1 MNPTDD
7 AGGKM
12 TALELAGMANMPREA
27 VDAEMRWGS
36 DVVARTLRDLRVD
49 YIALNP
55 GASFRGLHDSLVNH
69 LGNIAPHMLLCLHEE
84 HAVAIA
90 HGYAKVTGR
99 TMAVALHSN
108 VGLMHAAMALF
119 NAYCDRVPV
128 LVLDANG
135 PLDAARRRPWID
147 WIHTV
152 PDPAA
157 PVRSSLKWDD
167 QPGSIPAVVE
177 SLTQAHWIARTAPA
191 GPTLVSLD
199 VTLQESPLAAAT
211 ELQPVTPRPVYNPAP
226 GPSALT
232 AIAEM
237 LGRAQRP
244 VFVFGRTSPE
254 QAAWQN
260 RIDLA
265 ERIGAAVITDIRV
278 GAAFPTRHP
287 LHAGFPG
294 YTLSGAARRRLA
306 EADLVVGFDPVDLAG
321 MLAEAGLDARK
332 ADVVTISLDPYVHRG
347 TSKDHQRFL
356 PAGTH
361 FFGDPEIAISGL
373 LDTVVTP
380 PSAPVMAETPD
391 QAGGVLNSDGLQDH
405 EERPLGIRDVAGIL
419 QRELPEQPRPSYL
432 RLPLGWP
439 GDLVDFRDPLDYLG
453 TDGGAG
459 IGSGPGMAVGA
470 ALALRDS
477 ARLPLAV
484 LGDGDFVMGAT
495 ALWTAVSERIRL
507 LVLVMNNRSYL
518 NDELHQIRVARA
530 RGRSAENRWVG
541 QCIDDPP
548 IDIAGLANAQGAF
561 GIGPVTS
568 PDELCRVLPDALE
581 RVARGGVV
589 VIDVLVRSEFDA
601 TSLAQAVVPT

>member
-1 MNPTDD
+1 
-7 AGGKM
+7 M
-12 TALELAGMANMPREA
+12 TALPSAGMANLPR
-27 VDAEMRWGS
+27 DALDPQTRWGS
-36 DVVARTLRDLRVD
+36 DVVATTLRQLGVD

-69 LGNIAPHMLLCLHEE
+69 LGNTAPHMLLCLHEE

-157 PVRSSLKWDD
+157 PVRGSLKWDD

-177 SLTQAHWIARTAPA
+177 SLTQADWIARTSPA

-199 VTLQESPLAAAT
+199 VTLQESRLDAAT
-211 ELQPVTPRPVYNPAP
+211 ELPPVAPRVVHNPAL
-226 GPSALT
+226 GPSALA
-232 AIAEM
+232 AIADM

-244 VFVFGRTSPE
+244 VFVFGRASRE
-254 QAAWQN
+254 QAAWGN
-260 RIDLA
+260 RIELA
-265 ERIGAAVITDIRV
+265 ERVGAAVITDIRV
-278 GAAFPTRHP
+278 GAAFPTGHR

-321 MLAEAGLDARK
+321 MLTEAGRDAR
-332 ADVVTISLDPYVHRG
+332 ATEVLTISLDPYVHRG

-356 PAGTH
+356 AAGTH
-361 FFGDPEIAISGL
+361 YLGDPEGAISGL
-373 LDTVVTP
+373 LDTVATP
-380 PSAPVMAETPD
+380 VSPRVVDGTP
-391 QAGGVLNSDGLQDH
+391 AHSGGALNPDALQ
-405 EERPLGIRDVAGIL
+405 EPAERPLGIRDVAGIL
-419 QRELPEQPRPSYL
+419 RRELPGVPRPSYL

-439 GDLVDFRDPLDYLG
+439 GDQVDFQDPLDYLG
-453 TDGGAG
+453 SDGGAG
-459 IGSGPGMAVGA
+459 IGSGPGMAVGS

-477 ARLPLAV
+477 GRLPLAV
-484 LGDGDFVMGAT
+484 LGDGDFIMGAT
-495 ALWTAVSERIRL
+495 ALWTAVSERIPL

-530 RGRSAENRWVG
+530 RDRSAENRWVG
-541 QCIDDPP
+541 QCIDNPP
-548 IDIAGLANAQGAF
+548 IDIAGLATAQGAD
-561 GIGPVTS
+561 GIGPVTTA
-568 PDELCRVLPDALE
+568 DELGQVLSHAVE
-581 RVARGGVV
+581 RVTRGGVV
-589 VIDVLVRSEFDA
+589 VVDVLVRSEFDA